1 MKNLHLTFA
10 ALLLSSMLYAQ
21 SFNQAKMDSLFKLID
36 VNEKSMGSIS
46 IFHDGKEV
54 YQYSMGFADVEKQQ
68 KANAQTRYRV
78 GSVSKIF
85 TSAIILQM
93 VEEGKL
99 NLETTLD
106 RFFPEIPNS
115 KSITIEQL
123 LRHRTGLFNFTNA
136 PEYQGWMEQP
146 KSNEALLKLFVKNGT
161 TFKPGEQFEYSNTNY
176 VLLSFIAETIDG
188 KSFAEILKQRIAVPL
203 ALTNTYYGGKIN
215 PARNEAKSYTR
226 ANTWVASTETDMSI
240 PTGAGAIVSTPSDLN
255 QFLIALFSGK
265 VISNGSLV
273 KMKEMKDGYG
283 FGLIQ
288 FPFFEKKAFGHT
300 GGIDGF
306 QSTASIFPDE
316 KVAVSITINGASM
329 PSNDILIGA
338 LSIYFGRDYKLP
350 EFTPAIQ
357 VTAEELSAFT
367 GTYSSEGFP
376 LKISITQQGA
386 ALFGQATGQPMFPLE
401 AFEKNKFRF
410 DQAKLV
416 IEFYPEENKLLLQ
429 QGGRRFELTRE

>member
-1 MKNLHLTFA
+1 MKNILLTIAILF
-10 ALLLSSMLYAQ
+10 LTSVLYAQ
-21 SFNQAKMDSLFKLID
+21 SFNRAKMDSLFKLID

-46 IFHDGKEV
+46 IFHNGNEV
-54 YQYSMGFADVEKQQ
+54 YKYSMGYADVEKQQ
-68 KANAQTRYRV
+68 KANAHTRYRV

-115 KSITIEQL
+115 NSITIEQL

-136 PEYQGWMEQP
+136 PEFLEWMEKP
-146 KSNEALLKLFVKNGT
+146 KSKEALLELFVKNGT

-176 VLLSFIAETIDG
+176 VLLSFIAEYIEG
-188 KSFAEILKQRIAVPL
+188 KSFAGILKQRIVVPL
-203 ALTNTYYGGKIN
+203 ALTDTYYGGNIDPNK
-215 PARNEAKSYTR
+215 NEAQSYTR
-226 ANTWVASTETDMSI
+226 ANSWIKATETDMSI
-240 PTGAGAIVSTPSDLN
+240 PTGAGAIVSTPTDLN
-255 QFLIALFSGK
+255 IFLDALLSGK
-265 VISNGSLV
+265 VVSNKSLE
-273 KMKEMKDGYG
+273 KMKELKDGYG
-283 FGLIQ
+283 LGLIQ
-288 FPFFEKKAFGHT
+288 FPFYEKKALGHT

-306 QSTASIFPDE
+306 QSTASVFPDE
-316 KVAVSITINGASM
+316 KVAVSLTINGASM
-329 PSNDILIGA
+329 ASNDILIGA
-338 LSIYFGRDYKLP
+338 LSVYFGREYKLP
-350 EFTPAIQ
+350 EFIPAIK

-376 LKISITQQGA
+376 LKISITQQGG

-416 IEFYPEENKLLLQ
+416 IEFYPGENKLILLQ
-429 QGGRRFELTRE
+429 GGGRFELTKE

>member
-10 ALLLSSMLYAQ
+10 SLLLSSMLYAQ

-46 IFHDGKEV
+46 IFHDDKEV
-54 YQYSMGFADVEKQQ
+54 YQYSMGFADVDKKL
-68 KANAQTRYRV
+68 KANSMTKYRV
-78 GSVSKIF
+78 GSVSKVF

-99 NLETTLD
+99 NLGTTLD

-136 PEYQGWMEQP
+136 PEYQEWMEQP
-146 KSNEALLKLFVKNGT
+146 KSKEALLELFVKNGT

-188 KSFAEILKQRIAVPL
+188 KSFAEVLKSRIVIPHGL
-203 ALTNTYYGGKIN
+203 MNTYYGGKID

-265 VISNGSLV
+265 VISNGSLG

-306 QSTASIFPDE
+306 QSTASFFPDE
-316 KVAVSITINGASM
+316 KVAVSMTINGASM

-338 LSIYFGRDYKLP
+338 LSIYFGREYKLP

-410 DQAKLV
+410 DPAKLV
-416 IEFYPEENKLLLQ
+416 IEFYPEENKLLLL
-429 QGGRRFELTRE
+429 QGGGRFELTRE

>member
-1 MKNLHLTFA
+1 MKKLFFTLFSIVFTTII
-10 ALLLSSMLYAQ
+10 SAQ
-21 SFNQAKMDSLFKLID
+21 NFEKAKMDSLFKLID
-36 VNEKSMGSIS
+36 ANEKSMGSIS
-46 IFHDGKEV
+46 IYHESKEV
-54 YQYSMGFADVEKQQ
+54 YQYSMGYADVEKKQ
-68 KANAQTRYRV
+68 KANALTKYRV

-106 RFFPEIPNS
+106 RFYPEIPNA

-136 PEYQGWMEQP
+136 PEYLEWMEKP
-146 KSNEALLKLFVKNGT
+146 KSKEALLELFVKNGT
-161 TFKPGEQFEYSNTNY
+161 TFEPGDKFEYSNTNY
-176 VLLSFIAETIDG
+176 VLLSFIVETIDG

-203 ALTNTYYGGKIN
+203 ALTNTYYGGKID

-226 ANTWVASTETDMSI
+226 ANTWVQATETDMSI
-240 PTGAGAIVSTPSDLN
+240 PTGAGAIVSAPSDLN
-255 QFLIALFSGK
+255 LFLIALFSGK
-265 VISNGSLV
+265 VISNESLS

-283 FGLIQ
+283 LGLIQ

-306 QSTASIFPDE
+306 QSSASFFPDE
-316 KVAVSITINGASM
+316 NIAITMLVNGASM

-350 EFTPAIQ
+350 EFTPAILL
-357 VTAEELSAFT
+357 TAEELSSFT

-376 LKISITQQGA
+376 LKITISQQGG

-410 DQAKLV
+410 DPAKLV
-416 IEFYPEENKLLLQ
+416 IEFYPEENKLLLL
-429 QGGRRFELTRE
+429 QGGGRFELTRE

>member
-1 MKNLHLTFA
+1 MKKLFFTLFSIVFTTII
-10 ALLLSSMLYAQ
+10 SAQ
-21 SFNQAKMDSLFKLID
+21 NFEKAKMDSLFKLID
-36 VNEKSMGSIS
+36 ANEKSMGSIS
-46 IFHDGKEV
+46 IYHESKEV
-54 YQYSMGFADVEKQQ
+54 YQYSMGYADVEKKQ
-68 KANAQTRYRV
+68 KANALTKYRV

-106 RFFPEIPNS
+106 RFYPEIPNA

-136 PEYQGWMEQP
+136 PEYLEWMEKP
-146 KSNEALLKLFVKNGT
+146 KSKEALLELFVKNGT
-161 TFKPGEQFEYSNTNY
+161 TFEPGDKFEYSNTNY
-176 VLLSFIAETIDG
+176 VLLSFIVETIDG

-203 ALTNTYYGGKIN
+203 ALTNTYYGGKID

-226 ANTWVASTETDMSI
+226 ANTWVQATETDMSI
-240 PTGAGAIVSTPSDLN
+240 PTGAGAIVSAPSDLN
-255 QFLIALFSGK
+255 LFLIALFSGK
-265 VISNGSLV
+265 VISNESLS

-283 FGLIQ
+283 LGLIQ

-306 QSTASIFPDE
+306 QSSASFFPDE
-316 KVAVSITINGASM
+316 NIAITMLVNGASM

-350 EFTPAIQ
+350 EFTPAILL
-357 VTAEELSAFT
+357 TAEELSSFA

-376 LKISITQQGA
+376 LKITISQQGG

-410 DQAKLV
+410 EPARLI
-416 IEFYPEENKLLLQ
+416 IEFYPEENKLILLQ
-429 QGGRRFELTRE
+429 GGGRFELTR